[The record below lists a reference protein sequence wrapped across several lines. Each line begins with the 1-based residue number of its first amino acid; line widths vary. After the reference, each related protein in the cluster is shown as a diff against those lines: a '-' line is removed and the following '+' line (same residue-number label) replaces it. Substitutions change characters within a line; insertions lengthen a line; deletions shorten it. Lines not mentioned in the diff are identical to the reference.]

1 MTGPVLLVVRERLF
15 AGALASLLR
24 GSGFPDVRS
33 AGRDVAVTV
42 REASGI
48 VIVDRADATQPAVAA
63 ALREGR
69 AAKRIRVVVL
79 AADAYDALEVGYGA
93 DAVCLRTE
101 GPERLLAML
110 GTLTEG
116 SPGMVAESI
125 ARFRADKP
133 LTARESDIV
142 RLMRRGYKNREIA
155 LELGIREQTVKNMLS
170 KVMRDR
176 GLRNRV
182 DVLRWF
188 GGAHPGRA
196 DS

>member
-24 GSGFPDVRS
+24 SSGFPDVRS
-33 AGRDVAVTV
+33 AGRDVAASVS
-42 REASGI
+42 EASGV
-48 VIVDRADATQPAVAA
+48 VIADRAETNRPQVAA

-69 AAKRIRVVVL
+69 AAKRIRLIVL
-79 AADAYDALEVGYGA
+79 AADANDALEVGYGA

-101 GPERLLAML
+101 GPERLLAAIGAL
-110 GTLTEG
+110 SERPP
-116 SPGMVAESI
+116 SMVAESVV
-125 ARFRADKP
+125 RYRADKP
-133 LTARESDIV
+133 LTERESDIV
-142 RLMRRGYKNREIA
+142 RLIRRGYKNREIA

-182 DVLRWF
+182 DVLRWL

-196 DS
+196 ET